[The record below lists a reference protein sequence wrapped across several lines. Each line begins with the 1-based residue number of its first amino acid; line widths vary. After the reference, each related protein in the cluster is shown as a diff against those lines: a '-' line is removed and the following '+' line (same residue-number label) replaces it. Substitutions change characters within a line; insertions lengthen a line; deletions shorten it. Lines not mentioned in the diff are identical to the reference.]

1 MLPEVRSGIVVS
13 KPSYLTAQLRES
25 VPYLQD
31 AGWRQTAT
39 LLLAAADEIEGLRS
53 RLEQVERGAV
63 LDRPRR
69 EASGTGRVVR

>member
-1 MLPEVRSGIVVS
+1 MS

-39 LLLAAADEIEGLRS
+39 LLLAAADEIEELRS
-53 RLEQVERGAV
+53 RLEQFEPRAV
-63 LDRPRR
+63 LDQPRHK
-69 EASGTGRVVR
+69 ASATGRVGR